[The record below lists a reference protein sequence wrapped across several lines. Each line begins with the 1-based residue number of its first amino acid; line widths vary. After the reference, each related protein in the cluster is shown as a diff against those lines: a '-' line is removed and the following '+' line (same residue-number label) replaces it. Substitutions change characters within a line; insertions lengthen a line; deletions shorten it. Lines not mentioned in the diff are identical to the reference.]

1 MAMNVFS
8 AAGRQALL
16 RRLRRVTRDNDQA
29 EDLLQAAYVRL
40 AEASRRNVVVNE
52 AGFLVHT
59 ASNLAI
65 DGARRARTRAE
76 VANGMDRLVELSDGQ
91 PLQDEVLL
99 ARERLS
105 RVRSALARLPGR
117 TRDVFLMHRFA
128 KLKYRDIAARLG
140 ISVSAVEKHIAKAT
154 LHLADWMDD
163 EQDGPRRRDIGKA
176 RK

>member
-1 MAMNVFS
+1 MAMNLFS

-16 RRLRRVTRDNDQA
+16 RRLREMVRDKDPA
-29 EDLLQAAYVRL
+29 EDLLQGA
-40 AEASRRNVVVNE
+40 RRRVTAFGRTNVVVNE
-52 AGFLVHT
+52 AGFLV
-59 ASNLAI
+59 AAAGNLAV
-65 DGARRARTRAE
+65 DESRRADTGSEIAD
-76 VANGMDRLVELSDGQ
+76 AAGPLFGLPDAQ

-105 RVRSALARLPGR
+105 RVRLAVAQLPRR

-140 ISVSAVEKHIAKAT
+140 ISVSAVEKHVAKAT
-154 LHLADWMDD
+154 LYLADWMDD
-163 EQDGPRRRDIGKA
+163 EQDGSGRGDIGET